1 MEHRTVTMVSE
12 TIGRAQLDRRTNEYK
27 GTAPFVPYDEV
38 PAEEAPLYHRLRFP
52 DPIPVPNDHVA
63 DVDPWSDL

>member
-1 MEHRTVTMVSE
+1 MTMVSE
-12 TIGRAQLDRRTNEYK
+12 HIGRVRPDLWRQPREET
-27 GTAPFVPYDEV
+27 GPFVPYNDV
-38 PAEEAPLYHRLRFP
+38 PDDEAPLYHRLRFP